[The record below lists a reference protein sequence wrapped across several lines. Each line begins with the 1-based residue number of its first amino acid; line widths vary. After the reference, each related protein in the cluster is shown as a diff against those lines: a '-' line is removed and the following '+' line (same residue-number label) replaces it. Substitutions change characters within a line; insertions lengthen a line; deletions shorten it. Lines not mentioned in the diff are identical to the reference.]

1 MKLDD
6 LDHTVQ
12 NNVKAKLAQRK
23 PYQGTPLKADHSINI
38 GSMSN
43 AGN

>member
-12 NNVKAKLAQRK
+12 NNVKAKLQQRK

-38 GSMSN
+38 GNMSN
-43 AGN
+43 AGK